1 MNYIDPDVANQLG
14 IQNQDSNLLPEFT
27 FHHGHVE
34 QVINTPD
41 DLSASNYL
49 LSNVSSNI
57 SQLIV
62 ITSTFEGNVSANYL
76 KNKIVCQ
83 PLLRGFS
90 DSIAT
95 GDSVIYTK
103 IGEVNYYLGPL
114 NTTNNPN
121 YTPDSFYEKKS
132 NTVNI
137 NTDDR
142 KFDENGYN
150 VNYIKT
156 QVEKNYKDKIL
167 DLDRPYGTGIG
178 EVGSDAEIESTYSD
192 LTLEGRHNNHI
203 TIGSRFFN
211 PYTIIKNNSTLSNQ
225 GSVIGLLSMGS
236 LLQNNIDYDG
246 LSSDLVVQEA
256 IEIGTD
262 SYLGNFIGIGN
273 DSTEAE
279 GIPRQDIFNLNFAE
293 VTDDINNQTDFDQI
307 IIFSDRITFD
317 ATSNDLTMSAKRNL
331 NIGTGQNISIT
342 SKKHTVIQSENIYL
356 GVESQS
362 KTEPIVLGEE
372 LRKILEDI
380 VNVINSAHALVQ
392 GVPLPLVDPTGAPLR
407 LASATANSIQSIE
420 EIISKLVVREQDDDG
435 VYQDGPTPFLSRHH
449 FIETNRG

>member
-1 MNYIDPDVANQLG
+1 
-14 IQNQDSNLLPEFT
+14 
-27 FHHGHVE
+27 
-34 QVINTPD
+34 
-41 DLSASNYL
+41 
-49 LSNVSSNI
+49 
-57 SQLIV
+57 
-62 ITSTFEGNVSANYL
+62 
-76 KNKIVCQ
+76 
-83 PLLRGFS
+83 
-90 DSIAT
+90 
-95 GDSVIYTK
+95 
-103 IGEVNYYLGPL
+103 
-114 NTTNNPN
+114 
-121 YTPDSFYEKKS
+121 
-132 NTVNI
+132 
-137 NTDDR
+137 
-142 KFDENGYN
+142 
-150 VNYIKT
+150 
-156 QVEKNYKDKIL
+156 
-167 DLDRPYGTGIG
+167 
-178 EVGSDAEIESTYSD
+178 
-192 LTLEGRHNNHI
+192 
-203 TIGSRFFN
+203 
-211 PYTIIKNNSTLSNQ
+211 
-225 GSVIGLLSMGS
+225 MGS